1 MNRETIVADATN
13 NAGESTIDSR
23 VGDNQPKTMVEARAN
38 PRTMLPEGVL
48 EGHIKRYKGLMRKQ
62 GILSICEA
70 LIVARDYLHNAELEE
85 EALRKLYG
93 LLEERWSKTPYLLK
107 VFRDAIGREDLGQG
121 AEERGYCP
129 FMQVVHPANV
139 KVPEPVNH
147 ATRTP
152 AYSGEVAH
160 EQAAVV
166 GKK

>member
-48 EGHIKRYKGLMRKQ
+48 ETHVKKYKGLMRKQ

-107 VFRDAIGREDLGQG
+107 VFRDAIGREDLRQET
-121 AEERGYCP
+121 EERGYCP
-129 FMQVVHPANV
+129 LRQAVHPPQV
-139 KVPEPVNH
+139 RVPEPVNPT
-147 ATRTP
+147 TRTP
-152 AYSGEVAH
+152 AYLEQVVH
-160 EQAAVV
+160 EQPTLTP
-166 GKK
+166 K

>member
-13 NAGESTIDSR
+13 NAGESTIDSKL
-23 VGDNQPKTMVEARAN
+23 GGNQPKIKVEARTN
-38 PRTMLPEGVL
+38 PRAMLPEGVL

-70 LIVARDYLHNAELEE
+70 LRVARDYLHNAELEE

-129 FMQVVHPANV
+129 FMQAVHPPQV
-139 KVPEPVNH
+139 RVPEPVNPT
-147 ATRTP
+147 TRTP
-152 AYSGEVAH
+152 AYLEQVVH
-160 EQAAVV
+160 EQPVLAP
-166 GKK
+166 K